1 MAGWFTLFSFYPPY
15 KESHFMPYTAV
26 ATSTTPVLIIYLLD
40 ISGSMSQALGDKRRI
55 EIVSDALQE
64 IATEMVARSTKGEIV
79 SPRYR
84 LAIYAYESQVHD
96 ILGGIRTI
104 DQFVRDGVP
113 EFSPRGGTNTASA
126 FLAAE
131 NLLKQELP
139 FMSGHPAPLI
149 CHMTDGE
156 YQGDDPTPIVQRIM
170 GMGTNDGNVLVENI
184 FLSDKILRA
193 PVDDVFG
200 WRGIGSEA
208 ELASDYARTL
218 LHMSSPIP
226 DSYLGEMQEFGY
238 SLQAAAPMMFPAQS
252 KDLIRMA
259 FTMSGATPVA

>member
-1 MAGWFTLFSFYPPY
+1 
-15 KESHFMPYTAV
+15 MPYTAV

-40 ISGSMSQALGDKRRI
+40 ISGSMSQMLGDKKRV

-64 IATEMVARSTKGEIV
+64 IALEMVARSTKGELV

-96 ILGGIRTI
+96 VLGGVRTI
-104 DQFVRDGVP
+104 DQFVKDGVP
-113 EFSPRGGTNTASA
+113 EFAPRGGTNTAAA

-131 NLLKQELP
+131 NLLKQELQY
-139 FMSGHPAPLI
+139 MEGHPAPLI

-170 GMGTNDGNVLVENI
+170 QMGTPDGNVLVENI
-184 FLSDKILRA
+184 FISDKILRA
-193 PVDDVFG
+193 PITEIDK
-200 WRGIGSEA
+200 WPGITGEGD
-208 ELASDYARTL
+208 LTNDYARTL
-218 LHMSSPIP
+218 LRMSSPIP
-226 DSYLGEMQEFGY
+226 ESYLMEMQEFGY
-238 SLQAAAPMMFPAQS
+238 GMKAGAPMLFPGQN

>member
-1 MAGWFTLFSFYPPY
+1 
-15 KESHFMPYTAV
+15 MPYTAV

-40 ISGSMSQALGDKRRI
+40 ISGSMSQALGDKKRV

-64 IATEMVARSTKGEIV
+64 IALEMVARSTKGEVV

-96 ILGGIRTI
+96 VLGGVRTI

-113 EFSPRGGTNTASA
+113 EFAPRGGTNTAAA

-131 NLLKQELP
+131 NLLKQELQY
-139 FMSGHPAPLI
+139 MEGHPAPLI

-170 GMGTNDGNVLVENI
+170 GMGTPDGNVLVENI
-184 FLSDKILRA
+184 FISDKLLRA
-193 PVDDVFG
+193 PITEIDK
-200 WRGIGSEA
+200 WPGIMGEA
-208 ELASDYARTL
+208 DLANEYARAL
-218 LHMSSPIP
+218 LRMSSPIP
-226 DSYLGEMQEFGY
+226 ESYHGEMQEFGY
-238 SLQAAAPMMFPAQS
+238 GIQAGAPMLFPGQN

>member
-1 MAGWFTLFSFYPPY
+1 
-15 KESHFMPYTAV
+15 MPYTAV

-40 ISGSMSQALGDKRRI
+40 ISGSMSQMLGDKKRV

-64 IATEMVARSTKGEIV
+64 IALEMVARSTKGELV

-96 ILGGIRTI
+96 VLGGIRTI
-104 DQFVRDGVP
+104 DQFVKDGVP
-113 EFSPRGGTNTASA
+113 EFAPRGGTNTAAA

-131 NLLKQELP
+131 NLLKQELQY
-139 FMSGHPAPLI
+139 MEGHPAPLI

-170 GMGTNDGNVLVENI
+170 GMGTPDGNVLVENI
-184 FLSDKILRA
+184 FISDKILRA
-193 PVDDVFG
+193 PITEIDK
-200 WRGIGSEA
+200 WPGIVNEA
-208 ELASDYARTL
+208 DLTNDYARTL
-218 LHMSSPIP
+218 LRMSSPIP
-226 DSYLGEMQEFGY
+226 ESYLSEMQEFGY
-238 SLQAAAPMMFPAQS
+238 AMQNGAPMLFPGQN
-252 KDLIRMA
+252 KELIRMA

>member
-1 MAGWFTLFSFYPPY
+1 
-15 KESHFMPYTAV
+15 MPYTAV

-40 ISGSMSQALGDKRRI
+40 ISGSMSQPLGDKRRV

-64 IATEMVARSTKGEIV
+64 IATEMVARSTKGESV

-96 ILGGIRTI
+96 VLGGIRTI

-113 EFSPRGGTNTASA
+113 EFSPRGGTNTAGA

-131 NLLKQELP
+131 QLLNQELP
-139 FMSGHPAPLI
+139 YMQGHPAPLI

-170 GMGTNDGNVLVENI
+170 GMGTGDGNVLVENI
-184 FLSDKILRA
+184 FISDKILKQ
-193 PVDDVFG
+193 PVDDVFSWPG
-200 WRGIGSEA
+200 VINESD
-208 ELASDYARTL
+208 LATDYARAL
-218 LHMSSPIP
+218 VRMSSPIP
-226 DSYLGEMQEFGY
+226 DSYHGEMLEFGY
-238 SLQAAAPMMFPAQS
+238 QLQPGAPMMFPAQN
-252 KDLIRMA
+252 KELIRMA

>member
-1 MAGWFTLFSFYPPY
+1 MSY
-15 KESHFMPYTAV
+15 SAV

-40 ISGSMSQALGDKRRI
+40 ISGSMSQMLGDKRRV

-64 IATEMVARSTKGEIV
+64 IATEMVARSTKGELV

-84 LAIYAYESQVHD
+84 LAIYAYESNVHD
-96 ILGGIRTI
+96 VLGGIRTI

-113 EFSPRGGTNTASA
+113 EFSPRGGTNTAAA

-131 NLLKQELP
+131 NLLTQELP
-139 FMSGHPAPLI
+139 YMQGHPAPLI

-184 FLSDKILRA
+184 FITDKLLKA
-193 PVDDVFG
+193 PVTDVYTWSG
-200 WRGIGSEA
+200 VVNEND
-208 ELASDYARTL
+208 LTNDYARAL
-218 LHMSSPIP
+218 LRMSSPIP
-226 DSYLGEMQEFGY
+226 DSYLSEMQEFGY
-238 SLQAAAPMMFPAQS
+238 NLQKSAPMMFPAQT
-252 KDLIRMA
+252 KELIRMA